1 MHVVVARAYRMGAT
15 GRVEVEQLIAENS
28 IEELMES
35 INEGGILPYAN
46 DFKRDARGSTTKK
59 KSGDASSSEES
70 VRQSTTGHAKIHFLL
85 KNVKLARGLEGAGGT
100 SKIKPSRGEKN
111 RNEDDERKMPAWSE
125 GDIRSSSGSRSQTRV
140 RFGEPTVH
148 SFE

>member
-1 MHVVVARAYRMGAT
+1 MGAT

-35 INEGGILPYAN
+35 INEGGKLPDAN
-46 DFKRDARGSTTKK
+46 DFKAGARGAATKK
-59 KSGDASSSEES
+59 GDDTTES
-70 VRQSTTGHAKIHFLL
+70 AQNAPQPKTSHAKLHYLL
-85 KNVKLARGLEGAGGT
+85 KNVRLARGLEGAGET
-100 SKIKPSRGEKN
+100 SKLKPSRGDKKQK
-111 RNEDDERKMPAWSE
+111 EDDERKMPAWSVD
-125 GDIRSSSGSRSQTRV
+125 GIGRSSGGRSQARV

>member
-1 MHVVVARAYRMGAT
+1 MGAT

-35 INEGGILPYAN
+35 INEGGKLPDAN
-46 DFKRDARGSTTKK
+46 DFKAGARFASNKK
-59 KSGDASSSEES
+59 KGDDTTES
-70 VRQSTTGHAKIHFLL
+70 TQNAPQPKTSHAKLHYLL
-85 KNVKLARGLEGAGGT
+85 KNVRLARGLEGAGET
-100 SKIKPSRGEKN
+100 SKLKPSRGDKKQK
-111 RNEDDERKMPAWSE
+111 EDDERKMPAWSVD
-125 GDIRSSSGSRSQTRV
+125 GIGRSSGGRSQARV

>member
-1 MHVVVARAYRMGAT
+1 MGAT

-35 INEGGILPYAN
+35 INEGGKLPDAN
-46 DFKRDARGSTTKK
+46 DFKGDARGATTKK
-59 KSGDASSSEES
+59 KGGDAPDSTTAES

-85 KNVKLARGLEGAGGT
+85 KNVRLAR
-100 SKIKPSRGEKN
+100 PSRGDKN
-111 RNEDDERKMPAWSE
+111 QKEDDERKMSAWSVD
-125 GDIRSSSGSRSQTRV
+125 DIGSSSGGRSQARV